1 MGVSLS
7 CLWRG
12 GQGRRVQQGEEVD
25 LGHEIEFPGEKI
37 LQRTVRVEGPCW
49 EVFSGNGNRLENV

>member
-1 MGVSLS
+1 MSLER
-7 CLWRG
+7 WPGERG
-12 GQGRRVQQGEEVD
+12 GKGRAQQGEEVD

-49 EVFSGNGNRLENV
+49 EVFSGNGNKLEDV